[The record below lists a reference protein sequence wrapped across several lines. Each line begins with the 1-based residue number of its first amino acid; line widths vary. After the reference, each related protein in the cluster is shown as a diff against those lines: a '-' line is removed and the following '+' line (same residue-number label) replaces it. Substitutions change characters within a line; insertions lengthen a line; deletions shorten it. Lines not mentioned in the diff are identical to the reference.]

1 MTKGADE
8 GRPKIRS
15 DGHNGALA
23 AALDCSRELITPVVK
38 AADIPLSRARAPSGV
53 SLNDLY
59 GCVGL

>member
-23 AALDCSRELITPVVK
+23 AALGRSRELITPVVK
-38 AADIPLSRARAPSGV
+38 AAEILRGRQERLV
-53 SLNDLY
+53 KQ
-59 GCVGL
+59 